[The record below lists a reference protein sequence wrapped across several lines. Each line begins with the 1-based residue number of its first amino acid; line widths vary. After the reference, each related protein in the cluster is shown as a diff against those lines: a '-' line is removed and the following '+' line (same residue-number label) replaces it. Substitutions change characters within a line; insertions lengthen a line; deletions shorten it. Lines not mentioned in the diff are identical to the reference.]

1 MSPLDVRLI
10 QSPLGGSYTGT
21 FTITAEGGPVSYSI
35 SVSSAEL
42 SYLKLSPLAGTLK
55 PGQEQEITASL
66 TPNPNGARPPFSNPV
81 TVGPGAITV
90 TLDYP
95 PSG

>member
-1 MSPLDVRLI
+1 MSPLEVRLT

-35 SVSSAEL
+35 SLSDSER

-66 TPNPNGARPPFSNPV
+66 TPDPDGARPPFSNPV

-90 TLDYP
+90 TLEYP